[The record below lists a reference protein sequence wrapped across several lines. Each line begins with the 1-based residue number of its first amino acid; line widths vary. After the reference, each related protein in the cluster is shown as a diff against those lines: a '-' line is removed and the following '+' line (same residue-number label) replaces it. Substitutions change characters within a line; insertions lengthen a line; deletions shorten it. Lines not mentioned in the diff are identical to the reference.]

1 MKGGGN
7 HASGA
12 SSAEDGL
19 VIDLSNL
26 KEIKVDTENGR
37 ATVGGGCRW
46 GDVYSTLQ
54 KHGVICV
61 GGGVHIVGVGGH
73 LTGGESH
80 AALDLISFL
89 LISLGRWLGP
99 TYRQIRNGMR

>member
-26 KEIKVDTENGR
+26 KEISIDKNKNQV
-37 ATVGGGCRW
+37 TVGGGCRW
-46 GDVYSTLQ
+46 GDVYSILH
-54 KHGVICV
+54 KHGLICV

-73 LTGGESH
+73 LTGG
-80 AALDLISFL
+80 
-89 LISLGRWLGP
+89 
-99 TYRQIRNGMR
+99 NGTPP

>member
-12 SSAEDGL
+12 SSAEDGV

-26 KEIKVDTENGR
+26 NSVSVDTDKGQV
-37 ATVGGGCRW
+37 TIGGGCRW
-46 GDVYSTLQ
+46 GDVYSALH
-54 KHGVICV
+54 KHGLICV

-73 LTGGESH
+73 LTGGNYVY
-80 AALDLISFL
+80 L
-89 LISLGRWLGP
+89 LPILCSRPDVSLQVVGVH
-99 TYRQIRNGMR
+99 

>member
-1 MKGGGN
+1 MRGGGN

-26 KEIKVDTENGR
+26 NSISVDTNKGQV
-37 ATVGGGCRW
+37 TVGGGCRW

-54 KHGVICV
+54 KQGLICV

-73 LTGGESH
+73 LTGGNGTP
-80 AALDLISFL
+80 
-89 LISLGRWLGP
+89 SLF
-99 TYRQIRNGMR
+99 YSY

>member
-19 VIDLSNL
+19 VIDLRDLNS
-26 KEIKVDTENGR
+26 ISVDTNKGQV
-37 ATVGGGCRW
+37 TVGGGCRW
-46 GDVYSTLQ
+46 GDVYATLHD
-54 KHGVICV
+54 HGLICV

-73 LTGGESH
+73 LTGGCIEQSPSNSL
-80 AALDLISFL
+80 ALTYFD
-89 LISLGRWLGP
+89 RWLGS
-99 TYRQIRNGMR
+99 TDRQVWNGLR

>member
-1 MKGGGN
+1 MRGGGN

-26 KEIKVDTENGR
+26 NSISVDTNKGQV
-37 ATVGGGCRW
+37 TVGGGCRW

-54 KHGVICV
+54 KQGLICV

-73 LTGGESH
+73 LTGGNGTP
-80 AALDLISFL
+80 
-89 LISLGRWLGP
+89 SLFYSIVLMHVGRWLGSA
-99 TYRQIRNGMR
+99 NGQVWHGL